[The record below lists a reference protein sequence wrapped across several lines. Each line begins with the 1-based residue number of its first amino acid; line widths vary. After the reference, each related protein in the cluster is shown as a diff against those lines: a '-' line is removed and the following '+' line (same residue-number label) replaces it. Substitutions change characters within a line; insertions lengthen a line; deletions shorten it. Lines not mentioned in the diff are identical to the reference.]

1 VNRIL
6 SQQLYPKTINPT
18 LSPFQPY
25 QQSPFKHYPSHPLT
39 LNQPTKY
46 QLQNFHLPH
55 IFHSL
60 LKYISHPIYA
70 HFNNLH
76 TNNIQSLTKQPLQ

>member
-1 VNRIL
+1 
-6 SQQLYPKTINPT
+6 
-18 LSPFQPY
+18 PFQPY

-60 LKYISHPIYA
+60 LKYISHPIYR

-76 TNNIQSLTKQPLQ
+76 TNNIQSLTKQPLHLILPKLHFNFLNSSPYY